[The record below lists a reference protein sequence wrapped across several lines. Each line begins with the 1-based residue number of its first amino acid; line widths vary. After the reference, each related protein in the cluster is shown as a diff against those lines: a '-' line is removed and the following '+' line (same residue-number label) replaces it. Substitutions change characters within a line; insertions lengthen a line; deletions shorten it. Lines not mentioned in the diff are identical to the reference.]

1 MKKRILALVMATAMS
16 VSMLVG
22 CGNQPA
28 NNSSS
33 ESKATES
40 ATTSEAT
47 SDSALVEEDV
57 IKPLSDKTIEIEIN
71 IGSDSQTEFYLERI
85 DEFNNGI
92 GKDYNVQIK
101 TIELDSTGLRL
112 AIEGGTE
119 PDIFGS
125 SQIQADTENG
135 VLAALDDI
143 PELADFVEKFCTV
156 ENYNTVYEGKFYRFP
171 YFARLYGIAYN
182 KDMFKAAGLVDE
194 NGEAKPPT
202 TWEEV
207 VEYAQILTDP
217 SKRQYGII
225 YPGKWSSWFGS
236 EIGPASVSIMGRD
249 KWDYVAGQ
257 YDYSIYK
264 PVMEVIL
271 QMDDNGSVYPGTD
284 GLDND
289 SARAI
294 FAEGSIG
301 MKFSVSWDVGVWND
315 QFPANCD
322 WGVFPYPTLG
332 DTEYYHQAGVT
343 YAPVISKRGL
353 EEHGSAAL
361 ALVYEYM
368 YGEESQAEQYRR
380 GLIIPWSSEVIE
392 VAGEVNEGL
401 VGWDDYGKIMKISDM
416 VLGKHPTD
424 TAGATNDNNSFV
436 AQVWSREYTIDQW
449 IEERNQIYNEAAKRY
464 KDGNPD
470 VDLSEYYNADVTR
483 VIPK

>member
-1 MKKRILALVMATAMS
+1 MKKRILALMMVTAMS
-16 VSMLVG
+16 VSLLAG

-47 SDSALVEEDV
+47 SESATVEENI
-57 IKPLSDKTIEIEIN
+57 IKPLSDKTIVVEVN
-71 IGSDSQTEFYLERI
+71 VASGNDTEFYMERI
-85 DEFNNGI
+85 DAFNDGI
-92 GKDYNVQIK
+92 GKDYNVEIK
-101 TIELDSTGLRL
+101 AVEMDSTGLSL

-119 PDIFGS
+119 PDIFS
-125 SQIQADTENG
+125 SSKIQADMENG
-135 VLAALDDI
+135 VLAAWDDI
-143 PELADFVEKFCTV
+143 PELADFVAKFCTV
-156 ENYNTVYEGKFYRFP
+156 ENTNTVYEGKYYRFP
-171 YFARLYGIAYN
+171 MVARLYGIAYN

-194 NGEAKPPT
+194 KGEAKPPA

-207 VEYAQILTDP
+207 VEYAKVLTDP
-217 SKRQYGII
+217 DKRQYGII

-236 EIGPASVSIMGRD
+236 EIGPAAVSVMGRN
-249 KWDYVAGQ
+249 KWDYVNGQ

-264 PVMEVIL
+264 PIMEVIL

-294 FAEGSIG
+294 FAEGNIG
-301 MKFSVSWDVGVWND
+301 MKFSVSWDVGVWNE

-322 WGVFPYPTLG
+322 WGVFPYPTIG

-343 YAPVISKRGL
+343 YSPSISKRGV
-353 EEHGSAAL
+353 EEHGTAAI

-392 VAGEVNEGL
+392 AAGEVNEGL
-401 VGWDDYGKIMKISDM
+401 VGWADYGKIMAKSDM
-416 VLGKHPTD
+416 VLGNHPTD
-424 TAGATNDNNSFV
+424 TAGAVNDNNSFV

-449 IEERNQIYNEAAKRY
+449 IEERNQIYNDAVKRY

-470 VDLSEYYNADVTR
+470 ADVSEYYNADVSR